1 MLKVEGI
8 LETCWIEVKCYVI
21 VLSEDIFLIF
31 PFNFLVLLFSVFLSS
46 VTAKL
51 KIWYY
56 DAVWYELNHK

>member
-8 LETCWIEVKCYVI
+8 LEAYWIEVKCYVI
-21 VLSEDIFLIF
+21 VLSEDIFWIF

-51 KIWYY
+51 KIWYN